1 MNCYD
6 ADIRLV
12 IISSRLRLRLRLSCG
27 ESEFMDCLSY

>member
-12 IISSRLRLRLRLSCG
+12 IISSRLRLRLSCG

>member
-6 ADIRLV
+6 ADMRLV
-12 IISSRLRLRLRLSCG
+12 IISSRLSCG